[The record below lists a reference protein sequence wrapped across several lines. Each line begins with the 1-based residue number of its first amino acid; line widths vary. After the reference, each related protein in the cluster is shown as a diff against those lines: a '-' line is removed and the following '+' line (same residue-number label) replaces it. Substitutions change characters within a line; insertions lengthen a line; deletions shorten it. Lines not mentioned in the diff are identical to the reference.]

1 MFLTLTDVSVL
12 TEAEARDTF
21 ERVRWPNGPTCH
33 RCGSVEVTKLAG
45 DAHRV
50 GLYKCRGCNEQFSST
65 TGTILEQSHLP
76 IRTWLM
82 AFAILCSA
90 KKGVSA
96 LQLQRQLELGSYRT
110 AWHMCHRIRHAM
122 SQEPLAG
129 LLGAG
134 GGTVEVDETYVGGK
148 PRHRQGLAPGPK
160 HSRRGRGTK
169 KTPVVALVERG
180 GRARSWPVK
189 SVDSATLKDAIRKHV
204 DPSARIVTDELNVY
218 QGIGA
223 EFEGGHETVNHSQK
237 EYVRGD
243 VHTNTIEGY
252 FGLLKR
258 GVMGSFHHVSAKHL
272 HRYCDEF
279 SFRWDRRSMDDAE
292 RTAEAIKGGEGK
304 RLRYREPVTK

>member
-1 MFLTLTDVSVL
+1 MSLTLTDVSAL
-12 TEAEARDTF
+12 TEAEARATF

-33 RCGSVEVTKLAG
+33 RCGSVEVTKLG
-45 DAHRV
+45 GQAHRV
-50 GLYKCRGCNEQFSST
+50 GLYKCRGCEEQFSST

-110 AWHMCHRIRHAM
+110 AWHLCHRIRHAM

-148 PRHRQGLAPGPK
+148 PRHRQGLSPGPK

-272 HRYCDEF
+272 HRY
-279 SFRWDRRSMDDAE
+279 
-292 RTAEAIKGGEGK
+292 
-304 RLRYREPVTK
+304 

>member
-1 MFLTLTDVSVL
+1 MSLNLTDVSAL
-12 TEAEARDTF
+12 TEAEARATF

-50 GLYKCRGCNEQFSST
+50 GLYRCRGCEEQFSST

-110 AWHMCHRIRHAM
+110 AWHLCHRIRHAM

-148 PRHRQGLAPGPK
+148 PRHRQGLHPGPK

-169 KTPVVALVERG
+169 KIPVVALVERG

-189 SVDSATLKDAIRKHV
+189 YVDGATLKAAIRTHV
-204 DPSARIVTDELNVY
+204 DPSARIVTDELNIY

-223 EFEGGHETVNHSQK
+223 EFEGGHQTVNHSQK

-258 GVMGSFHHVSAKHL
+258 GIMGSFHHVSPQHL
-272 HRYCDEF
+272 FRYCDEF
-279 SFRWDRRSMDDAE
+279 SFRWDHRYVTDSE
-292 RTAEAIKGGEGK
+292 RTADAIKGAEGK
-304 RLRYREPVTK
+304 RLKYRAPLGR

>member
-1 MFLTLTDVSVL
+1 MLTLNQVSAL
-12 TEAEARDTF
+12 SEDKARETL
-21 ERVRWPNGPTCH
+21 ERILWPNGPVCPHCRT
-33 RCGSVEVTKLAG
+33 VENLTRLQGK
-45 DAHRV
+45 AHRTGV
-50 GLYKCRGCNEQFSST
+50 FQCNNCHDQFSVT
-65 TGTILEQSHLP
+65 VGTIFEDSHIPL
-76 IRTWLM
+76 RKWLM
-82 AFAILCSA
+82 AFALLCSA
-90 KKGVSA
+90 KKGISA
-96 LQLQRQLELGSYRT
+96 LQIQRELELGSYRT
-110 AWHMCHRIRHAM
+110 AWHLCHRIRHAM
-122 SQEPLAG
+122 SKEPLAG
-129 LLGAG
+129 LLR
-134 GGTVEVDETYVGGK
+134 GTVEVDETYVGGK
-148 PRHRQGLAPGPK
+148 PRHRQGLSPGPK

-258 GVMGSFHHVSAKHL
+258 GVMGSFHHVSTKHL
-272 HRYCDEF
+272 HG
-279 SFRWDRRSMDDAE
+279 MGA
-292 RTAEAIKGGEGK
+292 
-304 RLRYREPVTK
+304 

>member
-189 SVDSATLKDAIRKHV
+189 SVLIRNYALYKLSIDS
-204 DPSARIVTDELNVY
+204 
-218 QGIGA
+218 
-223 EFEGGHETVNHSQK
+223 
-237 EYVRGD
+237 
-243 VHTNTIEGY
+243 
-252 FGLLKR
+252 
-258 GVMGSFHHVSAKHL
+258 
-272 HRYCDEF
+272 
-279 SFRWDRRSMDDAE
+279 
-292 RTAEAIKGGEGK
+292 
-304 RLRYREPVTK
+304 

>member
-1 MFLTLTDVSVL
+1 MSLTLTDVSAL
-12 TEAEARDTF
+12 TEAEARATF

-50 GLYKCRGCNEQFSST
+50 GLYKCRGCEEQFSST

-110 AWHMCHRIRHAM
+110 AWHLCHRIRHAM

-148 PRHRQGLAPGPK
+148 PRHRQGLSPGPK

-258 GVMGSFHHVSAKHL
+258 GVMGSFHHVSTKHL
-272 HRYCDEF
+272 HG
-279 SFRWDRRSMDDAE
+279 MGA
-292 RTAEAIKGGEGK
+292 
-304 RLRYREPVTK
+304 

>member
-1 MFLTLTDVSVL
+1 
-12 TEAEARDTF
+12 
-21 ERVRWPNGPTCH
+21 
-33 RCGSVEVTKLAG
+33 
-45 DAHRV
+45 
-50 GLYKCRGCNEQFSST
+50 
-65 TGTILEQSHLP
+65 
-76 IRTWLM
+76 
-82 AFAILCSA
+82 
-90 KKGVSA
+90 
-96 LQLQRQLELGSYRT
+96 
-110 AWHMCHRIRHAM
+110 
-122 SQEPLAG
+122 

-148 PRHRQGLAPGPK
+148 PRHRQGLSPGPK

-189 SVDSATLKDAIRKHV
+189 HIDGATLKDAIRKHV

-258 GVMGSFHHVSAKHL
+258 GVMGSFHHVSPQHL

-279 SFRWDRRSMDDAE
+279 SFRWDHRYVTDAE

-304 RLRYREPVTK
+304 RLKYRQPIER